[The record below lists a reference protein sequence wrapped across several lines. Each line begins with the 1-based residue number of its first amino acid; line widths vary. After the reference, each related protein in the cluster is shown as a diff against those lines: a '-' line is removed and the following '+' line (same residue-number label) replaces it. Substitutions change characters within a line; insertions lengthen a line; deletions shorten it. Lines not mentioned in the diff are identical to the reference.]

1 MPIQSTAV
9 SSYSVSTSSVTAR
22 HFGANAVP
30 SVNTED
36 GTPIDTFA
44 QGLTSLR
51 VTDVRYPAGQV
62 EDLFENGMLDASG
75 TLIAPVVNFLDW
87 ARADNRAVSFV
98 LPVEAGFPG
107 AAEMSAFVA
116 QIMEHYGDVVRS
128 FEIGNEYWGYMG
140 ETAYGQIAETCVQAV
155 LEGAGNAADRPEII
169 VQMGNPA
176 GGESEFSDAA
186 RPDTGWADRIEGA
199 NTTII
204 DQLSDSS
211 LSALSGVVEH
221 YYYKRTEDDFTNS
234 SDEMA
239 SIDLKHAVWAE
250 RLGRD
255 IDLHLTEWNIS
266 ARNHDQLGMKG
277 ASTLLEQFQN
287 IVTMGVDAAQA
298 WPIQHNTTN
307 DLAGPSGSPLVIDPD
322 TGVATNTVLGTMFGM
337 MSRSLVGTS
346 AVDAQ
351 FTNDDG
357 SFEINAFSG
366 GEKVVVYV
374 SSRIS
379 DKIDLDIDLSGLIPN
394 YASVTGYRIG
404 YDAEGSDG
412 VFYNNRYNAATDPA
426 EDKWL
431 AAETVQID
439 GEDYCLNE
447 HDARGKVTALTSDAF
462 LADAHVSFSL
472 LPYQV
477 VELTYTVPAGRG
489 GGDETLRGTSG
500 ADTLRGTAG
509 GDRIDAG
516 GGNDLVRAL
525 GGADEVLA
533 GLGNDRVFAGAGDDT
548 VHGGTGRDRLIGGQ
562 GDDTLHGEGGND
574 RLVGGGGSD
583 TLIGGAGRDR
593 LIGGSGKDTMTGGE
607 GADHFVFKV
616 RDISWGETV
625 TDFTVG
631 VDVLVFQGITNL
643 SADDLKIYRND
654 AIDGFSIGF
663 SKLDL
668 QGSIHLQGTGD
679 LDWKIVAAATNFE
692 FM

>member
-1 MPIQSTAV
+1 MKP
-9 SSYSVSTSSVTAR
+9 
-22 HFGANAVP
+22 
-30 SVNTED
+30 
-36 GTPIDTFA
+36 
-44 QGLTSLR
+44 
-51 VTDVRYPAGQV
+51 
-62 EDLFENGMLDASG
+62 
-75 TLIAPVVNFLDW
+75 
-87 ARADNRAVSFV
+87 
-98 LPVEAGFPG
+98 
-107 AAEMSAFVA
+107 
-116 QIMEHYGDVVRS
+116 
-128 FEIGNEYWGYMG
+128 
-140 ETAYGQIAETCVQAV
+140 
-155 LEGAGNAADRPEII
+155 LEGIR
-169 VQMGNPA
+169 V
-176 GGESEFSDAA
+176 
-186 RPDTGWADRIEGA
+186 
-199 NTTII
+199 
-204 DQLSDSS
+204 L
-211 LSALSGVVEH
+211 
-221 YYYKRTEDDFTNS
+221 
-234 SDEMA
+234 
-239 SIDLKHAVWAE
+239 DLTRA
-250 RLGRD
+250 
-255 IDLHLTEWNIS
+255 
-266 ARNHDQLGMKG
+266 
-277 ASTLLEQFQN
+277 
-287 IVTMGVDAAQA
+287 
-298 WPIQHNTTN
+298 
-307 DLAGPSGSPLVIDPD
+307 LAGPFCTLMLGDYGADVIKIEIPGAGDD
-322 TGVATNTVLGTMFGM
+322 TRHWGPPFVGEESAYFLSINRNK
-337 MSRSLVGTS
+337 RSLTLNFKDPEAIKIFLQLAKDADVIVENFTPGVMARFGLDYETVKGVNPKIVYCSISGFGQTGPWNYYRGIGSQFEAAVGH
-346 AVDAQ
+346 
-351 FTNDDG
+351 
-357 SFEINAFSG
+357 
-366 GEKVVVYV
+366 
-374 SSRIS
+374 
-379 DKIDLDIDLSGLIPN
+379 
-394 YASVTGYRIG
+394 ASVTGYRIG